1 MLINLICV
9 GNKMPGW
16 VNEGY
21 QEYAKR
27 LNRDVRIKLV
37 ELELAK
43 RSKTSSAEN
52 LKASEAKKILQAIPK
67 ANQVVVLDVNGSQ
80 WSTEKLSQR
89 LTHWLQ
95 SGKDV
100 SLIIGGPDGLEQSLV
115 QAADERWSLSKL
127 TFPHP
132 LVRIVIAEQIYRA
145 WSLLNNHPYHRQ

>member
-43 RSKTSSAEN
+43 RSKTSSVEN

>member
-67 ANQVVVLDVNGSQ
+67 ATQVVVLDVNGSQ